1 MNHPLKEN
9 HPLYHASSQL
19 MTTFDIPAVFKR
31 ARITALEEENVTMQ
45 DPLSNAVPDPNPIP
59 HHSPVLVREV
69 IANLVYKPHD
79 KAVYLDCTVGMGGH
93 ANAILQATL
102 PACTVIGIDRDQEA
116 IAFAGL
122 KLNPFQDRIK
132 LVHGS
137 FKRIGEIAG
146 NLGLS
151 EVNGILVDCGVS
163 SMQLTSLE
171 RGFSCT
177 MSGPLDMRMDRSL
190 SQTAAD
196 IVNTLREEDLANLIY
211 RYGEEKASRRIAAAI
226 VRYRENEEPIIRT
239 DCLSEI
245 VCRVVYRRLKGKRIH
260 PATKTFQ
267 ALRIAVN
274 DELGELEGGLARAI
288 SLLAVGGRLAVISF
302 HSLEDRIVKQSFRAA
317 ARPSAST
324 ATRGSG
330 PLAAPRWGRFVNLYK
345 KPIIPTDEE
354 IAQNGRARSAKMR
367 VLERVE

>member
-1 MNHPLKEN
+1 
-9 HPLYHASSQL
+9 
-19 MTTFDIPAVFKR
+19 
-31 ARITALEEENVTMQ
+31 MQ
-45 DPLSNAVPDPNPIP
+45 DPPNNAVPNPIP
-59 HHSPVLVREV
+59 HHSPVLVGEV
-69 IANLVYKPHD
+69 LSALVYRPDD

-93 ANAILQATL
+93 ADAILQATS
-102 PACTVIGIDRDQEA
+102 PTCSVVGIDRDEEA

-137 FKRIGEIAG
+137 FKRISEIA
-146 NLGLS
+146 NHLGLS

-163 SMQLTSLE
+163 SMQLTSSE
-171 RGFSCT
+171 RGFSCAL
-177 MSGPLDMRMDRSL
+177 SGPLDMRMDRSL
-190 SQTAAD
+190 SRTAAD

-211 RYGEEKASRRIAAAI
+211 RYGEEKASRKVAAAI
-226 VRYRENEEPIIRT
+226 VRYRENEGPIIRT

-245 VCRVVYRRLKGKRIH
+245 VSRVVYRRLKGKRIH

-274 DELGELEGGLARAI
+274 DELGELEEGLAGAI

-302 HSLEDRIVKQSFRAA
+302 HSLEDRIVKQCFRAA
-317 ARPSAST
+317 AKPSVST
-324 ATRGSG
+324 GGIGAF
-330 PLAAPRWGRFVNLYK
+330 APPRRGRFINLYK
-345 KPIIPTDEE
+345 KPVIPTDEE
-354 IAQNGRARSAKMR
+354 IARNGRARSAKLR